1 MQQNIKILPPFLTQ
15 QLQGENDRAFSYSQ
29 RPSHWASGP
38 GCVLDWVCHETQRGR
53 PSQNCSPWAE
63 LDSVSFTWRHWL
75 SHSHSIDCDFCD
87 CQKLHV
93 LFQEVLQENSEKE
106 EWVDTCS
113 KLFFFCGVIVRNFFF
128 SCVLW
133 DDHKKLFFKS
143 VFCGVIVRNFFIL
156 GFCNF
161 NSSMTWIHD
170 LNKASQNLISV
181 NLFLHYSPCVS
192 LVWQCYFKS
201 QYTNSWVQILWKCY
215 STYFR
220 KHLWSWIFLLG
231 YLYSSIT
238 VTDN

>member
-75 SHSHSIDCDFCD
+75 SYSHSSDCYFCD

-106 EWVDTCS
+106 EGVETRS
-113 KLFFFCGVIVRNFFF
+113 QFFFFFCEVIVRNFF
-128 SCVLW
+128 
-133 DDHKKLFFKS
+133 
-143 VFCGVIVRNFFIL
+143 NL

-161 NSSMTWIHD
+161 ITSMTWIHD
-170 LNKASQNLISV
+170 LNKASQNLLSV
-181 NLFLHYSPCVS
+181 NLFYTSPCFS
-192 LVWQCYFKS
+192 LAWQCYFKS
-201 QYTNSWVQILWKCY
+201 QYTNSWV
-215 STYFR
+215 
-220 KHLWSWIFLLG
+220 
-231 YLYSSIT
+231 
-238 VTDN
+238 